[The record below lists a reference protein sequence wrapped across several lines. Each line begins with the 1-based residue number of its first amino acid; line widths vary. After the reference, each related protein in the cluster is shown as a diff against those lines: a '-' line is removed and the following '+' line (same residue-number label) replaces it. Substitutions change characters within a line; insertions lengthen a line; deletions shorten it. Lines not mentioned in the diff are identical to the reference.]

1 MQTNLADWVRETP
14 QGIEADA
21 ILRKCVHCGFCL
33 ATCPTYTL
41 LGDELDSPRGRIYL
55 MKQMLEGA
63 PVTHRTQLHLD
74 RCLTCRACETTCPSG
89 VEYGKLVDIGRDVV
103 EQKVHR
109 PVLERLQRR
118 ALATVL
124 PRRALFA
131 ALLWLGRMFKALLP
145 RRLARAV
152 PAARPAGDWPAPR
165 HARRM
170 LVLAGCVQP
179 SIAPS
184 INAATARLL
193 DRIGISLVDVPAS
206 GCCGAVTFH
215 LNYQRESLDY
225 MRRNIDAWWPHVEA
239 GAEAIVITAS
249 GCGTTVADYGRLLR
263 ADPVYAA
270 KAARI
275 SELAKDVSEIVAAER
290 EALAALARKGAG
302 GADRIVFH
310 SPCSLQHGLKIRGVV
325 ESILMEAGF
334 TLTAVP
340 DAHLCCGSAGTYSI
354 LKPEISRDLLNNK
367 VRALESGDPGVIA
380 TANVGCLTH
389 LESGAHRPVRHWV
402 ELLEER
408 IQPRL

>member
-1 MQTNLADWVRETP
+1 MQTQLADWIRDTP
-14 QGIEADA
+14 EGREADA

-89 VEYGKLVDIGRDVV
+89 VEYGKLVDIGRNVI

-109 PVLERLQRR
+109 PLLERLQRR
-118 ALATVL
+118 ALAAVL
-124 PRRALFA
+124 PRRGVFA
-131 ALLWLGRMFKALLP
+131 ALLALGRTFRGLLP

-152 PAARPAGDWPAPR
+152 PAARPAGAWPAAR

-170 LVLAGCVQP
+170 LVLTGCVQP

-184 INAATARLL
+184 INAAAARVL
-193 DRIGISLVDVPAS
+193 DRVGISLIDVPRS

-215 LNYQRESLDY
+215 LNYQEESLDY
-225 MRRNIDAWWPHVEA
+225 VRRNIDAWWPHVEA
-239 GAEAIVITAS
+239 GAEAIVFTAS
-249 GCGTTVADYGRLLR
+249 GCGTTITDYGHLMRGD
-263 ADPVYAA
+263 AAYAS
-270 KAARI
+270 KGARI
-275 SELAKDVSEIVAAER
+275 AELAKDISEVIAAEQVHIRALPKR
-290 EALAALARKGAG
+290 EGAVPEK
-302 GADRIVFH
+302 IVFH

-325 ESILMEAGF
+325 ESILTDAGF

-354 LKPEISRDLLNNK
+354 LKPEISRDLLNNT
-367 VRALESGDPGVIA
+367 VRALESGDPRVIA
-380 TANVGCLTH
+380 TANVGCLAH
-389 LESGAHRPVRHWV
+389 LESGAHRPVRHWI
-402 ELLEER
+402 ELLDER
-408 IQPRL
+408 LG